1 MTKIKDLPPYIKEL
15 KMYGNY
21 YVSPEGEVYN
31 RYGLKLKQ
39 QTHHG
44 YKKVSILY
52 DGEQKTVSVHRMVAI
67 LYIPNPYNL
76 PEVNHKDG
84 NKANNTVDN
93 LEWIT
98 RQENIIH
105 SSVVLGLR
113 KENPKLSI
121 PVICLDT
128 GEVFTCTRT
137 AHEKYPQCTQAHIT
151 ACCKRFRRITTGG
164 LRWAYWKPN
173 ELVKLLFDCGYKKYP
188 ESYEGDEYYC
198 YLCLAQRWLREVKDI
213 DVYIFPTTNTKR
225 GCVYEWGIK
234 TFGRALW
241 VEGQPYTNQYE
252 TYEEAQEAGIKKVL
266 EIILEKGE

>member
-21 YVSPEGEVYN
+21 YVSPEGEIYN

-39 QTHHG
+39 QTYHG

-67 LYIPNPYNL
+67 LYIPNPDNL

-93 LEWIT
+93 LEWVT

-151 ACCKRFRRITTGG
+151 ACCKRFRRRRTTGG

-198 YLCLAQRWLREVKDI
+198 YLCLAQKWFREKKELNVNVDTW
-213 DVYIFPTTNTKR
+213 PA
-225 GCVYEWGIK
+225 
-234 TFGRALW
+234 ALW
-241 VEGQPYTNQYE
+241 RWVVWKINPEKKIVASEHSNYK
-252 TYEEAQEAGIKKVL
+252 TYEEALEAGIKKAL
-266 EIILEKGE
+266 EIILQK

>member
-1 MTKIKDLPPYIKEL
+1 MAKIKDLPPYIKEL

-39 QTHHG
+39 QTYHG

-67 LYIPNPYNL
+67 LYIPNPNNL

-93 LEWIT
+93 LEWVT

-151 ACCKRFRRITTGG
+151 ACCKRFRRRRTTGG
-164 LRWAYWKPN
+164 LHRAYWKPN
-173 ELVKLLFDCGYKKYP
+173 ESVKLLFDCGYRKYP
-188 ESYEGDEYYC
+188 DSEIEFEEKELDWNERRYC
-198 YLCLAQRWLREVKDI
+198 YDI
-213 DVYIFPTTNTKR
+213 DTHVDNIPLLSIDDDYWAE
-225 GCVYEWGIK
+225 GYH
-234 TFGRALW
+234 TFGDS
-241 VEGQPYTNQYE
+241 YS
-252 TYEEAQEAGIKKVL
+252 TYEEAQEAGIKKAL
-266 EIILEKGE
+266 ELILEKGE